1 MNSKFILALLVLL
14 GLAACGSAG
23 GGPTITD
30 GSGNP
35 VRIGSDPNATT
46 GPGSPGW
53 PKEPAVSGR

>member
-1 MNSKFILALLVLL
+1 MNSRSILPLIAILA
-14 GLAACGSAG
+14 LAACGSA

-46 GPGSPGW
+46 GPGSPEW
-53 PKEPAVSGR
+53 PREPAVSGR